1 MKLNNRLSNISEYHF
16 KKIDDIKNKAIQAGK
31 KIIDLSIGDPDL
43 NVHPQITNALIASL
57 KVPGYNNYPSYDGIT
72 ELKKAVIRYYDQ
84 VYDVSLNLDEVIILI
99 GSKEGISNVIPAV
112 CDVGDCVIVPE
123 PGYPV
128 YSICSKL
135 WGCIP
140 YTIPLIRSE
149 GYIPNLD
156 LIPDRIVKKCKLMF
170 INYPNNPT
178 GAVASSEFY
187 NRIIKFSYDNNIV
200 LCNDSAYNEI
210 IQVNKEPISLMQYDL
225 KRQCIEFGTLSKT
238 YNMTGYRIGYAVG
251 NAKVIN
257 AILKIK
263 SNCDSGQFIP
273 VQMAAVAALNLE
285 RDYVQGI
292 RKTYDERREACKRVL
307 LQKNIDF
314 FDTDATFYL
323 WCKTPKNYTTNE
335 FCEELLVNHGIVVTP
350 GNVFGNL
357 GYDYFRIALTKDKLT
372 IEEALKSLKK
382 CGDK

>member
-1 MKLNNRLSNISEYHF
+1 MKINNRLSNVDEYHF
-16 KKIDDIKNKAIQAGK
+16 KKVDDIKNKALNSGM

-43 NVHPQITNALIASL
+43 MVDSKITDALIEGL
-57 KVPGYNNYPSYDGIT
+57 KSEGYNNYPPYDGII
-72 ELKKAVIRYYDQ
+72 EMKEAVLKYYND
-84 VYDVSLNLDEVIILI
+84 VYSVRLNLDEVIILI

-123 PGYPV
+123 PAYPV

-140 YTIPLIRSE
+140 YTVPLTQSN
-149 GYIPNLD
+149 GYMPNLD
-156 LIPDRIVKKCKLMF
+156 VIPEIIVNKCKLMF

-178 GAVASSEFY
+178 GAVASCDFY
-187 NRIIKFSYDNNIV
+187 KRIIKFSYDNNIV

-210 IQVNKEPISLMQYDL
+210 IKVGKEPISLMQYDV
-225 KRQCIEFGTLSKT
+225 KRQNVEFGTLSKT

-257 AILKIK
+257 ALLKIK

-273 VQMAAVAALNLE
+273 VQKAAIAALNLE
-285 RDYVQGI
+285 RNYVQNI
-292 RKTYDERREACKRVL
+292 RKIYDERRDVCKNILR
-307 LQKNIDF
+307 QKNIDF
-314 FDTDATFYL
+314 FDSEATFYL

-335 FCEELLVNHGIVVTP
+335 FCEELLINHGIVVTP
-350 GNVFGNL
+350 GNVFGKL
-357 GYDYFRIALTKDKLT
+357 GYEYFRIALTKDKF
-372 IEEALKSLKK
+372 IMEEALKSLKK
-382 CGDK
+382 FGD

>member
-1 MKLNNRLSNISEYHF
+1 MKINNRLSNINEYHF
-16 KKIDDIKNKAIQAGK
+16 KKIEDMKNKILLTGK

-43 NVHPQITNALIASL
+43 EVHSKITDALIEGL
-57 KVPGYNNYPSYDGIT
+57 KGYRYNNYPPYDGII
-72 ELKKAVIRYYDQ
+72 ELKKAVIKYYNE
-84 VYDVSLNLDEVIILI
+84 VYSVSLNLEEVIILI
-99 GSKEGISNVIPAV
+99 GSKEGISNIIPAV

-123 PGYPV
+123 PAYPV
-128 YSICSKL
+128 YSICSRL

-140 YTIPLIRSE
+140 YTIPLKEIN
-149 GYIPNLD
+149 GYLPNLSN
-156 LIPDRIVKKCKLMF
+156 IPEEVVAKCKLIF

-187 NRIIKFSYDNNIV
+187 KNIVKFSYDNNIV

-210 IQVNKEPISLMQYDL
+210 IKVEKKPISLMQYDV
-225 KRQCIEFGTLSKT
+225 KRQFVEFGTLSKT

-257 AILKIK
+257 ALLKVK

-273 VQMAAVAALNLE
+273 LQKAAVAALNLE
-285 RDYVQGI
+285 RDYVLNI
-292 RKTYDERREACKRVL
+292 RKIYDERRQAAKSVL

-314 FDTDATFYL
+314 FDAEGTFYL

-335 FCEELLVNHGIVVTP
+335 YCEELLINHGIVVTP
-350 GNVFGNL
+350 GNAFGRL
-357 GYDYFRIALTKDKLT
+357 GYDYFRIALTKDRLI
-372 IEEALKSLKK
+372 IEEALNSLKK
-382 CGDK
+382 CGD